1 MMLDKLEAAYRGAD
15 AVRTVLR
22 GHAGDT
28 PTVHLRP
35 HVICSTTHEAK
46 MLALAIAAHM
56 GAEVGAVTITEC
68 AVNYEVGEM
77 GVSVSG
83 LLSGPEKDRYIAAMT
98 VEPSRVAAVVL
109 GDE

>member
-1 MMLDKLEAAYRGAD
+1 MMLDKLEAAYREAD
-15 AVRTVLR
+15 AVRTVLK
-22 GHAGDT
+22 GHAGET

-46 MLALAIAAHM
+46 VLSIAI
-56 GAEVGAVTITEC
+56 GAYLGDEVAPPRASDVAVS
-68 AVNYEVGEM
+68 YEIGDVT
-77 GVSVSG
+77 VTG
-83 LLSGPEKDRYIAAMT
+83 LYSGPQKDRYIAAMT